1 MAIKI
6 AWKEEECNFVNH
18 ADYVGCCEAGGISFM
33 YRKENNKYFFHVIF
47 QDIRYVKMWGG
58 GNGWTICIIILQ
70 SSKSKK
76 RGAKAEK

>member
-1 MAIKI
+1 MSIMRIMLGVVRWGVSDLCTEKKI
-6 AWKEEECNFVNH
+6 INT
-18 ADYVGCCEAGGISFM
+18 
-33 YRKENNKYFFHVIF
+33 FFHVIF